1 MFFGSREQ
9 AGRDGGQAE
18 QEPRPGARATL
29 MVIYD
34 ARG

>member
-9 AGRDGGQAE
+9 AGKYGDQAGQE
-18 QEPRPGARATL
+18 SQPGARATL